1 MAANFP
7 LPKDRRK
14 GDGGVENTVN
24 EVKLSDSK
32 EMEEEAFF
40 NHLSSE
46 QRKLYSIA
54 FSYMRNEADALEI
67 VQEASCKAWMK
78 RKKLKDEQAF
88 APWLIRITINC
99 CMDELRRKKRIFPV
113 EALREEAAQEM
124 QSNDRIDLEQ
134 AMDRMKTKYRHV
146 VMLKYYQD
154 MTTAEIAK
162 VLRKPEGT
170 IKTWLREGLKQL
182 RNYV

>member
-1 MAANFP
+1 M
-7 LPKDRRK
+7 KE
-14 GDGGVENTVN
+14 VELADLKVI
-24 EVKLSDSK
+24 
-32 EMEEEAFF
+32 EEEIFF
-40 NHLSSE
+40 KILSNE

-99 CMDELRRKKRIFPV
+99 CMDELRRKKRVFPV
-113 EALREEAAQEM
+113 DTLKEEAALEM

-134 AMDRMKTKYRHV
+134 ALGRMKKKYRHV

-162 VLRKPEGT
+162 VLKKPEGT

-182 RNYV
+182 RKYV

>member
-1 MAANFP
+1 M
-7 LPKDRRK
+7 KE
-14 GDGGVENTVN
+14 VELADLKVI
-24 EVKLSDSK
+24 
-32 EMEEEAFF
+32 EEETFF
-40 NHLSSE
+40 KILSNE

-78 RKKLKDEQAF
+78 RKKLKDEQAL

-99 CMDELRRKKRIFPV
+99 CMDELRRKKRVFPV
-113 EALREEAAQEM
+113 DSLKEEAAQEM

-134 AMDRMKTKYRHV
+134 ALDRMKKKYRHV

-162 VLRKPEGT
+162 VLKKPEGT

-182 RNYV
+182 RKYV